1 MEEMM
6 MAATATTCTTAAD
19 SATEMMM
26 PSAPPSPP
34 RTTDDSLTTTTY
46 HYNKQLLQTGAFAD
60 CTILCRPQDPS
71 YSARS
76 TTSTS
81 TSRPAHRNILAPRC
95 EFFRCCFEGAFR
107 EARTPCVVDM
117 RGDDPVAVEGLL
129 YYLYTLEYPAEVY
142 ERVLFA
148 GSGAGAG
155 LGSSCSDS
163 GIEDEDEDEASKGEA
178 PGLDPRVYWGFDL
191 LMHDVADK
199 YGLLGLREM
208 AARSLLAKAEW
219 VGKGTE
225 AREEGEKQQ
234 QQRRQF
240 LKTLNGF
247 VALMEDLYPAEEES
261 QEAEQEEGNDLRRT
275 LRRQVVRLT
284 CQGIARHI
292 RDERI
297 STLMADVPGFAV
309 ELVEMLAKRADQ
321 KRLVQREEDKKEEA
335 LKARLSHVPMNEE
348 SDCED

>member
-1 MEEMM
+1 MMM
-6 MAATATTCTTAAD
+6 MATAATTTATAAD
-19 SATEMMM
+19 SATEMTR
-26 PSAPPSPP
+26 PPAPPSPP
-34 RTTDDSLTTTTY
+34 RTTGDSLTTTTY
-46 HYNKQLLQTGAFAD
+46 HYNKQLLHTGAFAD
-60 CTILCRPQDPS
+60 CTILCRPQDLS
-71 YSARS
+71 YSSRS
-76 TTSTS
+76 TTS
-81 TSRPAHRNILAPRC
+81 TSRPAHRNVLAPRC
-95 EFFRCCFEGAFR
+95 DFFRCCFEGAFQ

-117 RGDDPVAVEGLL
+117 RGDDPVAVDGLL

-148 GSGAGAG
+148 GAG
-155 LGSSCSDS
+155 LGSGCSDS
-163 GIEDEDEDEASKGEA
+163 GIEDEDEDEDEASKGQA

-208 AARSLLAKAEW
+208 AARSLLAKAEL
-219 VGKGTE
+219 VGKETE

-234 QQRRQF
+234 QQQQRRQVV
-240 LKTLNGF
+240 KTLDGF
-247 VALMEDLYPAEEES
+247 VALMEDLYPAEEDS
-261 QEAEQEEGNDLRRT
+261 QEAEQEEGNDLRRS

-309 ELVEMLAKRADQ
+309 ELVEMLAEKGNER
-321 KRLVQREEDKKEEA
+321 RMVQREEDKKEEA